1 LTGQIQTLEGTI
13 DELVSHASVDPA
25 AARAMQKLPAIVK
38 SRAAGGNSSPKAA
51 ISGLVATSP
60 SSPEDTFGVI
70 RTLLQGLENSL
81 RYVRRDVERREALAA
96 STPSIWP
103 AHGWLTA
110 SFGDRMDPF
119 TGEPGFHTGID
130 ISTEKGQPVYA
141 TADGEVETAAYTGDY
156 GNFIILEHGF

>member
-1 LTGQIQTLEGTI
+1 MRAHRYTVLIADRSSGVLRRVTVNLRVALSAAMGVLLLPILIGLGARWSARAEIKQLTAANSLLQMENASYRTATGALTGQIQTLEGTI

-81 RYVRRDVERREALAA
+81 RYVRR
-96 STPSIWP
+96 
-103 AHGWLTA
+103 
-110 SFGDRMDPF
+110 
-119 TGEPGFHTGID
+119 
-130 ISTEKGQPVYA
+130 
-141 TADGEVETAAYTGDY
+141 
-156 GNFIILEHGF
+156 